1 MTIQCVLCPAT
12 PRPEIVI
19 AAADRIA
26 GPLPGRCSRGSAG
39 NRGSE
44 GRPQVIPVC
53 FAFDGEAIYI
63 VLDQK
68 PKSVELTRLRRVRN
82 ILANPQ
88 AALVVD
94 HYDEDW
100 QALRYVLVSCKAEML
115 SGEESEAATAV
126 AQLREKYPSTAHGP
140 RRQPRDQAHT
150 EALHRLELQRR
161 VESPPLLPE

>member
-1 MTIQCVLCPAT
+1 MPVPPLTESQARFLADARVARLAT
-12 PRPEIVI
+12 
-19 AAADRIA
+19 ADA
-26 GPLPGRCSRGSAG
+26 
-39 NRGSE
+39 E
-44 GRPQVIPVC
+44 GQPQVIPVC

-100 QALRYVLVSCKAEML
+100 QALRYVLVSCRAELLDGNEDEARIAVSLLQEKYQQYRRMDL
-115 SGEESEAATAV
+115 DGNPVIKLIPKRFTAWSYSGE
-126 AQLREKYPSTAHGP
+126 
-140 RRQPRDQAHT
+140 
-150 EALHRLELQRR
+150 
-161 VESPPLLPE
+161 